1 MVKYCIVVFIKIRH
15 TKIGTI
21 CIYVLSMECMSGSAD
36 VDDMDRDAGSASD
49 SADTDDSDDS
59 AGSDSDG
66 EFGGGETTDGNP
78 IVHQG
83 SDCNKLADLF
93 LRLKD
98 SHEPRVEVCNSNGA
112 TGSSTKRLLARL
124 LTLNA

>member
-1 MVKYCIVVFIKIRH
+1 MP
-15 TKIGTI
+15 
-21 CIYVLSMECMSGSAD
+21 AD
-36 VDDMDRDAGSASD
+36 VDDTDSDVGSAS
-49 SADTDDSDDS
+49 DSDDS

-66 EFGGGETTDGNP
+66 ELGGGETTDGNP
-78 IVHQG
+78 LGQLG
-83 SDCNKLADLF
+83 SDSHTLADLF